1 MLEGFERHV
10 LLVALAARLPA
21 SDPVDREDAAAAA
34 VQLGGAHQVL
44 VLLAVQAHRDGIVLE
59 QVDHRRAVQP
69 HVVARRPDAL
79 RAGLADV
86 EAQLEP
92 ARLLQALLW
101 QAMQRV
107 EAAEVDE
114 EKLLLEGE
122 VFLQM
127 PVAAKGVEWVG
138 ISASSSAKPTGST
151 LLASSVRGGNGRPWA
166 SVNGLSWASSAI
178 S

>member
-1 MLEGFERHV
+1 M
-10 LLVALAARLPA
+10 
-21 SDPVDREDAAAAA
+21 
-34 VQLGGAHQVL
+34 
-44 VLLAVQAHRDGIVLE
+44 LE

-86 EAQLEP
+86 EAQLEAP
-92 ARLLQALLW
+92 RLLQALLW
-101 QAMQRV
+101 QALQHV
-107 EAAEVDE
+107 EAAEVDK

-138 ISASSSAKPTGST
+138 DQRLVLGETDRLHLAGLQRQERQRQALGVGEWLALGIQCDQLNTIEMAQQAEVEHLADVALAGQVQPQPAHVDLARWPSAVMP
-151 LLASSVRGGNGRPWA
+151 RRR
-166 SVNGLSWASSAI
+166 LSKAPSPLTE
-178 S
+178 